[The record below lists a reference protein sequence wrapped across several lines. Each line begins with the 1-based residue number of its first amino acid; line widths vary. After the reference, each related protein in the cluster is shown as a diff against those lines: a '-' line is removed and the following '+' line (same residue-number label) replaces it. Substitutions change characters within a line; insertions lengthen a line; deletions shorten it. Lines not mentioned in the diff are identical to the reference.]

1 MTALAATVGSRL
13 KVRAAAHALAVL
25 GVLVAPGAASAPAA
39 LASGATKSAPPYEP
53 CASVSGP
60 QGPADPRLREWLRRL
75 IHDVARKEGVDPAAL
90 EALAVTETDLRPS
103 IGKACELGPFQ
114 VSQSWARVFQ
124 LPSVELL
131 WDPRINAIAAAR
143 IYKAGLRRW
152 VPRYAA
158 AGKNRALRA
167 AGYRSAKLDRATF
180 AAIAYN
186 WGRAPLAFSQAA
198 DLRDVAIPASSASYA
213 VRFSRAL
220 REAKERFEAERGT
233 PPSRRPSPKAG
244 GRRES

>member
-1 MTALAATVGSRL
+1 MR
-13 KVRAAAHALAVL
+13 KAAHALAAL
-25 GVLVAPGAASAPAA
+25 GVLLGAPCAAFALPNAPASGPA
-39 LASGATKSAPPYEP
+39 RLATQAKPVPPKNEA

-60 QGPADPRLREWLRRL
+60 QGAPDPRLREWLRRL

-103 IGKACELGPFQ
+103 IGRACELGPFQ

-152 VPRYAA
+152 VPRYAS
-158 AGKNRALRA
+158 AGKNRTLRA
-167 AGYRSAKLDRATF
+167 AGFRKDKLDPATF
-180 AAIAYN
+180 AALAYN
-186 WGRAPLAFSQAA
+186 WGRAPLAFSKSS
-198 DLRDVAIPASSASYA
+198 DLRTVGIPSSSASYA

-220 REAKERFEAERGT
+220 REAKERAEAERGT
-233 PPSRRPSPKAG
+233 PPSRSPSPKAG
-244 GRRES
+244 GKRES